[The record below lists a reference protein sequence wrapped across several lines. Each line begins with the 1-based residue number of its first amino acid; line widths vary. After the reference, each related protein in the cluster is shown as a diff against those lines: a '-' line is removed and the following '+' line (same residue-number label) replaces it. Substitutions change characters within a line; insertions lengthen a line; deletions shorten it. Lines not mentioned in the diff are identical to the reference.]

1 MNWKELKD
9 FCNSLP
15 ESELEKNV
23 MLWREDEAI
32 TDISAEALEEDY
44 YIRRESPED
53 GCFPASECK
62 GLEPKTKIKRVYQK
76 GHPVLHEN
84 F

>member
-1 MNWKELKD
+1 MNWKQLKD

-15 ESELEKNV
+15 LSELEKNV

-32 TDISAEALEEDY
+32 TKIEAEQLEEDY
-44 YIRRESPED
+44 YIKRESPEE
-53 GCFPASECK
+53 GCFPCSECNS
-62 GLEPKTKIKRVYQK
+62 LEPSTKIKRVYKK
-76 GHPVLHEN
+76 GQPLLHEI